1 MADRVAVPP
10 PPPAPGRTRE
20 QANGARLRAPNN
32 TQNMNTRG
40 EPPAGSLRNSRARP
54 VTVSLSGTAFRPSL
68 PARFWGFLGASLGL
82 FWACHGL
89 LGSHGLIG
97 LLRACSLSGRRSH
110 RATESRRHKEARTQ
124 QPAAVRLRS
133 TRKGE
138 RSTGN
143 FGPIRSSKA
152 SVSSLAL
159 AEPSDGNR
167 VCPITQGAASRLRR
181 FALPWASLLQSLRAP
196 ATLFGPRQ
204 SGSAEHSRRR
214 PAFPFS
220 ARRPFSA
227 QHSRQ
232 RPAPLSPHHAAV
244 RRSRRERL
252 ASSKTGDPT
261 SNSPTTRVSRVE
273 FRSFSLLRSPNI
285 RFRGETFIAEVLR
298 LSHANSRK
306 KEIHG
311 PFSRLALH

>member
-1 MADRVAVPP
+1 M
-10 PPPAPGRTRE
+10 
-20 QANGARLRAPNN
+20 
-32 TQNMNTRG
+32 
-40 EPPAGSLRNSRARP
+40 
-54 VTVSLSGTAFRPSL
+54 
-68 PARFWGFLGASLGL
+68 GL

-196 ATLFGPRQ
+196 A
-204 SGSAEHSRRR
+204 
-214 PAFPFS
+214 FPFS
-220 ARRPFSA
+220 ARRPL
-227 QHSRQ
+227 Q
-232 RPAPLSPHHAAV
+232 RPAPLSRHHAAV